1 MKYLEKEE
9 EFDSIIGSGKV
20 VVDFYADWCGPC
32 KMLGPVLETV
42 SKEHEDITFLKVNT
56 DDFDE
61 IAMRFGIMSI
71 PCVKVFEDGKEVKS
85 NVGFM
90 DKNQLEDFIK

>member
-1 MKYLEKEE
+1 MIHLEE
-9 EFDSIIGSGKV
+9 EKDFDSIIGSGKV

-32 KMLGPVLETV
+32 KMLGPVVEEV
-42 SKEHEDITFLKVNT
+42 SKEHKDITFLKVNV
-56 DDFDE
+56 DDFGE

-71 PCVKVFEDGKEVKS
+71 PCIKVFEDGNEIKS

-90 DKNQLEDFIK
+90 DKNQFEDFIK